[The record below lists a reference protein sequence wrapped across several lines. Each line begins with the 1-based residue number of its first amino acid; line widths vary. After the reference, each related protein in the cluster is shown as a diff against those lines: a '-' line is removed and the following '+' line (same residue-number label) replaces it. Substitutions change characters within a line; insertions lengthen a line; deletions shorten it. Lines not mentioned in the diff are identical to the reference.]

1 MRPHSLPAES
11 HSFVGM
17 ARETAAMPPALL
29 LLLERE
35 RKEERKREKFYI
47 YSDVTHTPGLSRVNP
62 ERQEEEKSGH
72 RRRANDQN
80 SAGGEGNKR
89 TSGTNLHG
97 ETDLTENRAH
107 T

>member
-1 MRPHSLPAES
+1 MPYEQKCRYRNVRPHSLPAGS

-47 YSDVTHTPGLSRVNP
+47 YSDVTHT
-62 ERQEEEKSGH
+62 H
-72 RRRANDQN
+72 
-80 SAGGEGNKR
+80 
-89 TSGTNLHG
+89 
-97 ETDLTENRAH
+97 TEAF
-107 T
+107 TQ

>member
-47 YSDVTHTPGLSRVNP
+47 YSDVTHTHP
-62 ERQEEEKSGH
+62 
-72 RRRANDQN
+72 A
-80 SAGGEGNKR
+80 
-89 TSGTNLHG
+89 
-97 ETDLTENRAH
+97 
-107 T
+107 